1 MASSWEER
9 LPFVGP
15 GARNCLKITNNNET
29 PLGGVSSVYY
39 LPIFCSSYPIESIYN
54 WTFIK
59 SGSHQ
64 LDLKSTPSLADCYSP
79 CFRARSP
86 TSLVSYLLS
95 LPTLIMTLTGEV
107 ERKEKKSNTVYRIK
121 NSSTEQ
127 RFKKR
132 GGVKP
137 RRKK

>member
-1 MASSWEER
+1 M
-9 LPFVGP
+9 
-15 GARNCLKITNNNET
+15 
-29 PLGGVSSVYY
+29 YY
-39 LPIFCSSYPIESIYN
+39 LPIFRSSYPIESICN

-107 ERKEKKSNTVYRIK
+107 ERKEKKSNPVYRIK

-127 RFKKR
+127 RLKK
-132 GGVKP
+132 GGWVKP